1 MEKEFP
7 EKVLEVLGY
16 PREIAK
22 PEKQY
27 IFSIPKEGM
36 VYDYRFIKEV
46 IWSIIK
52 EPYLYQHLE
61 IFILQQRQF
70 HNSG

>member
-1 MEKEFP
+1 MLK
-7 EKVLEVLGY
+7 Y

-27 IFSIPKEGM
+27 IFTIPKEGL

-46 IWSIIK
+46 SSLNIFFRSLIKKIIK
-52 EPYLYQHLE
+52 
-61 IFILQQRQF
+61 
-70 HNSG
+70 

>member
-1 MEKEFP
+1 MMFRGLLEKEFP

-46 IWSIIK
+46 IW
-52 EPYLYQHLE
+52 
-61 IFILQQRQF
+61 
-70 HNSG
+70 